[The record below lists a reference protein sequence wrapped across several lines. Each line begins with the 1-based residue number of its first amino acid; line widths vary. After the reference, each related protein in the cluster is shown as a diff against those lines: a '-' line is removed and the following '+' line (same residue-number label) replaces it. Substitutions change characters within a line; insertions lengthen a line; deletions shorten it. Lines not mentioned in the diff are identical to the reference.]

1 MNQILISSLVAVTS
15 TAAYLIMSRGRQ
27 LNVHALWHAFG
38 GLLDWIGLFTLFLV
52 ANLGIGV
59 ALILLVRGFTP
70 SFVSLYEL
78 QNLLLLVL
86 SGVQAFV
93 FQQWW
98 TRS

>member
-1 MNQILISSLVAVTS
+1 MSQILISSLVAVTS
-15 TAAYLIMSRGRQ
+15 AAAYLIMSRWRP
-27 LNVHALWHAFG
+27 LNMRALRHALG

-59 ALILLVRGFTP
+59 VLILLVRGFTP
-70 SFVSLYEL
+70 RFISLYEL
-78 QNLLLLVL
+78 QNLMVLVL